1 MKKLLKKWTA
11 PLLLG
16 ALLPLMGGCYND
28 LEDIGQYAGI
38 INRLDE
44 HEARLQALEQWQDQ
58 ANSNIA
64 ALQQL
69 INTTDYITAVT
80 PVEQGGK
87 VIGYTISFKHS
98 DPITIYHGEKGDK
111 GDTGAQGPQGPQ
123 GSQGEQGEQGPQGEP
138 GEDGADGTDGQ
149 DGADGQDAPMPV
161 ISIVQEDDGNWYW
174 TLNGELI
181 KDQYGN
187 PVRANGDKGDT
198 GEQGPAGDDGAQGA
212 PGTPGTP
219 GAAGQDAPTP
229 QLRTGQYLTTEL
241 SLTADAEG
249 QALVGDAFY
258 LSVDG
263 GQAWYRVS
271 GEKGDQGEQ
280 GEQGDTGAKG
290 DRGDSMFEKA
300 PVVDEASGTVGF
312 FLAGNTTDT
321 PSFTVPLYIAL
332 SVAFA
337 EDEAFRAPAPGQSV
351 TLYLDMAGLTGNTAV
366 QVIAPDGWTTELV
379 QNTAADAAHTHTLTL
394 TAPVLTL
401 LQRGAD
407 ASGNVFVTA
416 NDGSG
421 ASAMAETSVYCA
433 FFTVDTENN
442 IPANASYNYRGR
454 TLQIGIND
462 GSTPLVLAEGVIS
475 AEDGTVSLGSN
486 YLLSMKE
493 GDEVWFC
500 IPGVVKFF
508 HTLTAEEAENFS
520 VTLPDKDAGST
531 LADDGY
537 TNDWIVALYMGVNKG
552 GFDSDYG
559 FWPNLQL
566 STDIPVYWA
575 TGNLLA
581 VKTNGTNE
589 STKAAFHIATYEETL
604 EESKADGSIYPSNDN
619 SNTGMT
625 TGDDGYKGCSKGSK
639 WDAFLWGDVTGIS
652 INTKNI
658 CTSSKEGV
666 NISGNPQYDICRAQ
680 LGGAWRFPSGT
691 KSTNTISPGPRAEIS
706 ILHNS
711 SGYNNLVPT
720 LTKQL
725 WEVNGQ
731 VKGYAVSYP
740 IPETN
745 IVNTLYF
752 PLSGECDFSRIVM
765 SRDRGSNG
773 ILSNGLGCIDGNNVE
788 RRAPLFYTNTA
799 ATTSFMVDAY
809 HNACSIRPVTE

>member
-123 GSQGEQGEQGPQGEP
+123 GPQGEQGEQGPQGEP
-138 GEDGADGTDGQ
+138 GEDGADGIDGQDGQ

-198 GEQGPAGDDGAQGA
+198 GEQGPAGDDGAQG
-212 PGTPGTP
+212 TPGTP

-271 GEKGDQGEQ
+271 GEKGDPGEQ

-290 DRGDSMFEKA
+290 DQGDSMFEKA
-300 PVVDEASGTVGF
+300 PVVDTASGTVGF

-351 TLYLDMAGLTGNTAV
+351 TLFLDMAGLTGNTAV

-394 TAPVLTL
+394 TAPARAL
-401 LQRGAD
+401 LARGAD
-407 ASGNVFVTA
+407 ASGQLFVTL
-416 NDGSG
+416 NDGNGS
-421 ASAMAETSVYCA
+421 SALAEKDVYCVL
-433 FFTVDTENN
+433 FTVDTESS
-442 IPANASYNYRGR
+442 ITDKSYNYQGR
-454 TLQIGIND
+454 TLQMGITED
-462 GSTPLVLAEGVIS
+462 GQPLVLAESSPIG
-475 AEDGTVSLGSN
+475 ADGKAYLGSN
-486 YLLSMKE
+486 YLMSMNA

-508 HTLTAEEAENFS
+508 HTLTAEEVKNAS
-520 VTLPDKDAGST
+520 VTLPDKDEGST
-531 LADDGY
+531 TLAGDD
-537 TNDWIVALYMGVNKG
+537 TKNDWIVALYMGVNKG
-552 GFDSDYG
+552 GFLDQAG
-559 FWPNLQL
+559 NEPA
-566 STDIPVYWA
+566 TDIPLYFA
-575 TGNLLA
+575 TGNLIA
-581 VKTNGTNE
+581 IKTGSSNNATN
-589 STKAAFHIATYEETL
+589 AAFRIATYLESIDETDPKTTQFIVGNGVL
-604 EESKADGSIYPSNDN
+604 GVVNGADGYYNSTFAVGKKWDLFSWGDATGLVTYTPSDYESNVSLPPAPANICGTDYDIARKQLGASWRLPWADNGSDEMRPFYDTNYAGGQGIDPEVSEWKINNSYCGVICTYDIPAIGSGTIISNTLVFPAAGSRDGSSVINNQWQGRGVDGYYWIGYRPN
-619 SNTGMT
+619 SNS
-625 TGDDGYKGCSKGSK
+625 YQYF
-639 WDAFLWGDVTGIS
+639 AFLSYGASTG
-652 INTKNI
+652 T
-658 CTSSKEGV
+658 GQARD
-666 NISGNPQYDICRAQ
+666 SGGI
-680 LGGAWRFPSGT
+680 
-691 KSTNTISPGPRAEIS
+691 
-706 ILHNS
+706 
-711 SGYNNLVPT
+711 GYSV
-720 LTKQL
+720 
-725 WEVNGQ
+725 
-731 VKGYAVSYP
+731 
-740 IPETN
+740 
-745 IVNTLYF
+745 
-752 PLSGECDFSRIVM
+752 
-765 SRDRGSNG
+765 
-773 ILSNGLGCIDGNNVE
+773 
-788 RRAPLFYTNTA
+788 
-799 ATTSFMVDAY
+799 
-809 HNACSIRPVTE
+809 RPVTE

>member
-1 MKKLLKKWTA
+1 
-11 PLLLG
+11 
-16 ALLPLMGGCYND
+16 
-28 LEDIGQYAGI
+28 
-38 INRLDE
+38 
-44 HEARLQALEQWQDQ
+44 
-58 ANSNIA
+58 
-64 ALQQL
+64 
-69 INTTDYITAVT
+69 
-80 PVEQGGK
+80 
-87 VIGYTISFKHS
+87 
-98 DPITIYHGEKGDK
+98 
-111 GDTGAQGPQGPQ
+111 
-123 GSQGEQGEQGPQGEP
+123 
-138 GEDGADGTDGQ
+138 
-149 DGADGQDAPMPV
+149 MPV

-271 GEKGDQGEQ
+271 GEKGDPGEQ

-290 DRGDSMFEKA
+290 DQGDSMFEKA

-351 TLYLDMAGLTGNTAV
+351 TLSLDMAGLTGNTAV

-379 QNTAADAAHTHTLTL
+379 PNTAADAAHTHTLTL
-394 TAPVLTL
+394 TAPARAL
-401 LQRGAD
+401 LARGAD
-407 ASGNVFVTA
+407 ASGQLFVTL
-416 NDGSG
+416 NDGNGS
-421 ASAMAETSVYCA
+421 SALAEKDVYCVL
-433 FFTVDTENN
+433 FTVDTESS
-442 IPANASYNYRGR
+442 ITDKSYNYQGR
-454 TLQIGIND
+454 TLQMGITED
-462 GSTPLVLAEGVIS
+462 GQPLVLAESSPIG
-475 AEDGTVSLGSN
+475 ADGKAYLGSN
-486 YLLSMKE
+486 YLMSMNA

-508 HTLTAEEAENFS
+508 HTLTADEVKNAS
-520 VTLPDKDAGST
+520 VTLPDKNAGSTT
-531 LADDGY
+531 LADDD
-537 TNDWIVALYMGVNKG
+537 TKNDWIVALYMGVNKG

-566 STDIPVYWA
+566 STSISVYWA

-581 VKTNGTNE
+581 VKTNASNAGATQ
-589 STKAAFHIATYEETL
+589 AAFRIATYEETL
-604 EESKADGSIYPSNDN
+604 EEANASGEIYPSNG
-619 SNTGMT
+619 SNTDMEKKAE
-625 TGDDGYKGCSKGSK
+625 DGYKKLSEGSK
-639 WDAFLWGDVTGIS
+639 WDLFLWGDATGVLTSTRNPYATSTTGID
-652 INTKNI
+652 
-658 CTSSKEGV
+658 
-666 NISGNPQYDICRAQ
+666 ISGNPQADICRAQ
-680 LGGAWRFPSGT
+680 LGGSWRFPSST
-691 KSTNTISPGPRAEIS
+691 KSTNTDSPGPRAEIS

-711 SGYNNLVPT
+711 SGYNNLVPS
-720 LTKQL
+720 LVKEL
-725 WEVNGQ
+725 WEISGQ

-740 IPETN
+740 IPETS

-752 PLSGECDFSRIVM
+752 PLSGQWDFSTIETPSGRG
-765 SRDRGSNG
+765 RGSCG
-773 ILSNGLGCIDGNNVE
+773 ILASSLGYIDATNVE
-788 RRAPLFYTNTA
+788 RRRPLFFNNTSA
-799 ATTSFMVDAY
+799 DTSFMLASY
-809 HNACSIRPVTE
+809 HYACSIRPVTE